1 MLQLNYSLPISQLF
15 RYFTFLIASV
25 GIVNSAPAE
34 FFLESHTDAQF
45 PARDSALGIEHNG
58 SVWVMGGYTNFF
70 GYPAQRLNDIWQ
82 SSDGFNWVNTQP
94 VSSVWQPRNL
104 PFGFSLGGSMWV
116 MGGTD
121 GHAMFDDI
129 WSSEDGANWQLHN
142 SASHFSARAGAF
154 STTFNN
160 QMFVMGGANDLAGR
174 ASNDI
179 WRSSNGNDW
188 ELVNAN
194 ANWAPRSFGGLVTFH
209 GKMWLLGGG
218 VYDQNLANN
227 NAGNYNDV
235 WSSED
240 GVTWNLEVSSAP
252 WSERRFFSSAV
263 YDGKIW
269 VIGGYN
275 TQNLNDVWVSS
286 NGTDWDKVEFS
297 NTWTPRHASSLL
309 AFDNS
314 LFLLGGNGDV
324 VVNSQVW
331 TITAIP
337 EPSSLFLLTGP
348 CLVLVAVSIR
358 RFRLGRTTAT

>member
-1 MLQLNYSLPISQLF
+1 MFCQFENRNLLMFHLYNSLPVPQLF
-15 RYFTFLIASV
+15 RYFFLLTAALSI
-25 GIVNSAPAE
+25 GNSATAE
-34 FFLESHTDAQF
+34 FILERHADAQF

-58 SVWVMGGYTNFF
+58 SLWMMGGYTNFF

-160 QMFVMGGANDLAGR
+160 QMFVMGGASDLAGH
-174 ASNDI
+174 ALNDV

-188 ELVNAN
+188 ELLSTS
-194 ANWAPRSFGGLVTFH
+194 ANWAPRSFGSLVTFN

-218 VYDQNLANN
+218 VYDQNQANN

-240 GVTWNLEVSSAP
+240 G
-252 WSERRFFSSAV
+252 
-263 YDGKIW
+263 
-269 VIGGYN
+269 
-275 TQNLNDVWVSS
+275 
-286 NGTDWDKVEFS
+286 
-297 NTWTPRHASSLL
+297 
-309 AFDNS
+309 
-314 LFLLGGNGDV
+314 
-324 VVNSQVW
+324 VNSQVW

-358 RFRLGRTTAT
+358 RFRLGPTTATKKVECKLALALFEKTVPQ